1 MFLFLYFIKKR
12 APASIL
18 GNIPTTDIYESVDLC
33 PDAQQ
38 IENVRIVRY
47 EDSIQ
52 FANAES
58 FGHAVFRKL
67 DIETDKLLKQLDLLK
82 PIEVGQKPARKRHLF
97 KNRNKVNVE
106 ATTTKKKTDGSNEVS
121 DVKEEKDDEPRK
133 GNLQID
139 ELLHQIGFRH
149 LILDCSCVN
158 TVDIMGVNALLQ
170 VKINSDSQKS
180 NLLNFNITWKELA

>member
-1 MFLFLYFIKKR
+1 
-12 APASIL
+12 
-18 GNIPTTDIYESVDLC
+18 LC

-38 IENVRIVRY
+38 IEHVRVVRY

-67 DIETDKLLKQLDLLK
+67 DIETDKLLKQLDLLQ
-82 PIEVGQKPARKRHLF
+82 PIEVGQKPARKRRLF

-106 ATTTKKKTDGSNEVS
+106 ATTTKKKTNGST
-121 DVKEEKDDEPRK
+121 DVKEEIDDEPRK

-149 LILDCSCVN
+149 LVLDCSCVN

-170 VKINSDSQKS
+170 VKTCRI
-180 NLLNFNITWKELA
+180 LI